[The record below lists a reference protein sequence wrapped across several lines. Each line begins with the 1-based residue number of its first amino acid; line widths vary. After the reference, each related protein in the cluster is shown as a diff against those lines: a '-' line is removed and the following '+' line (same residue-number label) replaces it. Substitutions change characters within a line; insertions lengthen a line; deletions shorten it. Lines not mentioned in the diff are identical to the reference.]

1 LTTEEDLS
9 VRYQDHLEFWERT
22 AEEVLRVIEDGSE
35 ADEIDGTIEGLM
47 EEHTRAISNIANLS
61 AAMAHQASTSKPRQ
75 TSIAALK
82 LSARIANA
90 LRHGGVKSIEALED
104 LPRTAIAGIQYMPKG
119 APDKIAAALLAYREE
134 NPRL

>member
-1 LTTEEDLS
+1 
-9 VRYQDHLEFWERT
+9 VKYQEHLEFWERT
-22 AEEVLRVIEDGSE
+22 AEEILRAIEDGDE

-47 EEHTRAISNIANLS
+47 EEHTRAIGNIANLS
-61 AAMAHQASTSKPRQ
+61 AAIAHQASVSKPRQ

-82 LSARIANA
+82 LPARVTNS

-104 LPRTAIAGIQYMPKG
+104 LSRTAIAGIQYMPKG